1 MSHEVSV
8 SAATPIDQATG
19 LASVT
24 FLFDGA
30 EALAYLNGAG
40 QLNFETRP
48 ASLAADEDATDAVV
62 QAGLNANPPL
72 QFSLVGFPETK
83 PEEQSQEPDPE
94 TQQSEQQASGEQSQT
109 GQQPDP
115 ETQPDPEPAVGSQPA
130 PTEPPSAQIAQGDES
145 NVVVLGQSHEE
156 VALATV
162 GFSPRPYEDDP
173 APPAPVATSG
183 ADIAAS
189 SVVSPPHVADSLL
202 SAIPGTSFVPD
213 DEGEEEQAPTE
224 DDALE
229 QLSLATG
236 LTVEQL
242 RAAVD
247 GIKSTQQS

>member
-8 SAATPIDQATG
+8 WAATPIDQATG

-30 EALAYLNGAG
+30 EALAHLNGAG
-40 QLNFETRP
+40 QLNFEARP

-83 PEEQSQEPDPE
+83 LEEQ
-94 TQQSEQQASGEQSQT
+94 TEQ
-109 GQQPDP
+109 
-115 ETQPDPEPAVGSQPA
+115 QPDPEPAVGSQPE
-130 PTEPPSAQIAQGDES
+130 PTEPPSAPIAQGDEP

-183 ADIAAS
+183 ADIAAP
-189 SVVSPPHVADSLL
+189 SVVNPPHVADSLL
-202 SAIPGTSFVPD
+202 SAIPGTSFVS
-213 DEGEEEQAPTE
+213 DEEGDEEQAPTE
-224 DDALE
+224 DDALA

-247 GIKSTQQS
+247 GIKSAQQN